1 MVKHLTLA
9 QGMIFRCVGL
19 SLALGSV
26 LTAQSLEP
34 ASDFASPSL
43 SAPPLL
49 QSQAGSLTEEPS
61 GTPGAEILED
71 RRFIYID
78 GLRGDSFSKDL
89 SPEQLIIL
97 QLPHLCPWLRETNKP
112 RKRGRED
119 WPSDKWRRANLRI
132 SSVPATFLFLFR
144 SGFCFSPRIIRPL

>member
-1 MVKHLTLA
+1 MSSSPA
-9 QGMIFRCVGL
+9 
-19 SLALGSV
+19 SGSV

-34 ASDFASPSL
+34 ASDFVSPSL

-49 QSQAGSLTEEPS
+49 QNQAGSLTEEPS

-89 SPEQLIIL
+89 SPEQLLVL
-97 QLPHLCPWLRETNKP
+97 QLPHMCPWLRETNKP
-112 RKRGRED
+112 RKRGREGLAFGQME
-119 WPSDKWRRANLRI
+119 K
-132 SSVPATFLFLFR
+132 
-144 SGFCFSPRIIRPL
+144 G